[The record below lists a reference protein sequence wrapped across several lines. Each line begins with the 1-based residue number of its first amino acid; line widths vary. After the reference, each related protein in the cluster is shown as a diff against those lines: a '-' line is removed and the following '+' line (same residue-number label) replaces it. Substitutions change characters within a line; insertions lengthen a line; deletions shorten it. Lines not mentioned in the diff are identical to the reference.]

1 MPKPLNLVGQTF
13 GEWTVLA
20 PAESSRGKS
29 RFVCRCS
36 CGAEKHVSGD
46 ALSGGRTKSCGHGK
60 ALNLAKQTY
69 GELTVLGPLHVDG
82 VLRWE
87 CVCSCGKIT
96 IAAAHKLV
104 RGHTKSCGHLRVGVP
119 PTHGG
124 SSDREYGI
132 WTGMRQRCSNPN
144 VVQFNYYGGRGIRV
158 CDRWNESYAAFLSDM
173 GPAPFANAQID
184 RIDNDGDY
192 GPTNCRW
199 VSPIENVN
207 NRSTTTFIT
216 HEGQTKSL
224 TEWAIQLGL
233 PARLLR
239 VRKQRR
245 WSDAEIVTGVR
256 VTKKAVRSNA
266 LYLTF
271 GDETLTLKEWS
282 NRTGIPYKKMHQR
295 LSRGA
300 SANAILERN

>member
-1 MPKPLNLVGQTF
+1 MTAPLKLDGKVF
-13 GEWTVLA
+13 GALTVLRMIHVGGVRKW
-20 PAESSRGKS
+20 E
-29 RFVCRCS
+29 CRCS
-36 CGAEKHVSGD
+36 CGAEVAVLGRSLVSG
-46 ALSGGRTKSCGHGK
+46 K
-60 ALNLAKQTY
+60 
-69 GELTVLGPLHVDG
+69 
-82 VLRWE
+82 
-87 CVCSCGKIT
+87 
-96 IAAAHKLV
+96 
-104 RGHTKSCGHLRVGVP
+104 TKSCGHLRVGVP

-124 SSDREYGI
+124 SNDREYGI
-132 WTGMRQRCSNPN
+132 WTGMRQRCSNPKR
-144 VVQFNYYGGRGIRV
+144 QIYKYYGGRGIKV
-158 CDRWNESYAAFLSDM
+158 CERWENNYEAFLTDM
-173 GPAPFANAQID
+173 GPAPFANAQVD

-192 GPTNCRW
+192 SPTNCRW
-199 VSPIENVN
+199 VSPAENVN
-207 NRSTTTFIT
+207 NRSTTTFVT

-239 VRKQRR
+239 VRKQRG